1 MVIFGVVVVEK
12 EGGASKSSATPSGQ
26 TPPARSNLKKNAKL
40 KGVVNATAHLT
51 TYGSDSDCNTTS
63 GTP

>member
-26 TPPARSNLKKNAKL
+26 TPPARSNVPPRSNFDFLMHPRRALCYNPL
-40 KGVVNATAHLT
+40 GR
-51 TYGSDSDCNTTS
+51 
-63 GTP
+63 